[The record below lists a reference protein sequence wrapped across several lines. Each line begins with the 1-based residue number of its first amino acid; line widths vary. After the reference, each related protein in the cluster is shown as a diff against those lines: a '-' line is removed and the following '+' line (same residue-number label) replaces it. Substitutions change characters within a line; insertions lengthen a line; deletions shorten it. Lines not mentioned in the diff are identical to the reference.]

1 MEGINHLDTMWVI
14 IGGALVFFMNAG
26 FALVESGLCRS
37 KNAVNILTKNLI
49 VFGLA
54 VVGFWSVGYAL
65 MFGGSHS
72 FIGSTGF
79 FLTGLDPL
87 TGGEGHKVP
96 LNGFFF
102 FQLCFAATAA
112 TIVSGAVAERIK
124 IQSFMVFSVVLTAVV
139 YPIIGHWVWGGGW
152 LAKKG
157 FADFAG
163 STVVHS
169 VGGWAALVGA
179 AMLGPRIGKY
189 SKDGKVQPI
198 AGHNMSM
205 VTLGGLV
212 LMLGWFGFNAGSTL
226 TADGMAISHI
236 VTTTTL
242 GGAMGM
248 VAAALWAWLR
258 MGKPDLTLIV
268 NGMLAGLVGV
278 TAGCAFIEPYSAAII
293 GGLAAVLAIEA
304 VMFFDRLKIDDP
316 VGATSVH
323 LAGGIFGTLA
333 VGLFGRKSLGMA
345 NEGLLFGGG
354 GTQLW
359 IQLQGVAATGAL
371 VITASLVTWFVI
383 KKTLGMRVTPEEESI
398 GLDASEMGLEAYPA
412 DRPSLSVAAETPAKG
427 TAVVAPATE
436 AT

>member
-65 MFGGSHS
+65 MFGGRHS

-293 GGLAAVLAIEA
+293 VASPRCWPSRRSCSSTGSRSTIRSAPPRCTWPGGSSARWRSACSVARAWAWPTRACCSAAVEPSCGSSCRAW
-304 VMFFDRLKIDDP
+304 RP
-316 VGATSVH
+316 
-323 LAGGIFGTLA
+323 
-333 VGLFGRKSLGMA
+333 
-345 NEGLLFGGG
+345 
-354 GTQLW
+354 
-359 IQLQGVAATGAL
+359 
-371 VITASLVTWFVI
+371 
-383 KKTLGMRVTPEEESI
+383 
-398 GLDASEMGLEAYPA
+398 PA
-412 DRPSLSVAAETPAKG
+412 HW
-427 TAVVAPATE
+427 
-436 AT
+436 